1 MIHSTEMRR
10 APEILASILP
20 GLLQRAPLTPE
31 KVQFAWRT
39 AVGPQVARATRVVL
53 RDRRLLVSADDARWT
68 HEVARAAHLI
78 VPKLRALLG
87 DENVA
92 GLAIQAP

>member
-31 KVQFAWRT
+31 KVQFAWRA
-39 AVGPQVARATRVVL
+39 AVGPQLARATRVEL
-53 RDRRLLVSADDARWT
+53 RERRVIVRADDRRWT
-68 HEVARAAHLI
+68 DEVERAAHLI
-78 VPKLRALLG
+78 VPKLRVLLG
-87 DENVA
+87 EDNVL
-92 GLAIQAP
+92 GLAIPER

>member
-1 MIHSTEMRR
+1 MDR
-10 APEILASILP
+10 AQDILAGVLP
-20 GLLQRAPLTPE
+20 RLLSKAPLTPE

-53 RDRRLLVSADDARWT
+53 RDRRLLVSADDERWT
-68 HEVARAAHLI
+68 HEVERAAHLI